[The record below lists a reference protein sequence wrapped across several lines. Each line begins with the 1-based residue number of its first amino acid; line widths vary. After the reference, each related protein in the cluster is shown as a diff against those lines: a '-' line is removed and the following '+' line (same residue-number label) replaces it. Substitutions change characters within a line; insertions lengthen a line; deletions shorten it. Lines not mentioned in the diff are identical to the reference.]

1 MFEVIPMLGNSF
13 VPSAKRKQEDVH
25 VQGTPLVNMMLI
37 RSCMIGSGGVH
48 RSIQGLFCL
57 ADGWAAGGLHCT

>member
-1 MFEVIPMLGNSF
+1 MSR
-13 VPSAKRKQEDVH
+13 A
-25 VQGTPLVNMMLI
+25 PLVDMMLI

-57 ADGWAAGGLHCT
+57 ADGWAAGGVALYLSLHQQHCFIGR